1 MNETDGGV
9 LVSIHQN
16 TFSDSRYDGAQ
27 VFYAKT
33 DGSKD
38 LANALQS
45 AFVQSVNPNSKRT
58 CKKAAGVYLMDNIT
72 ATGVLVECGFLS
84 NPEEE
89 AKLRSKDYQQQLC
102 CVIAASLGEYLSN
115 T

>member
-1 MNETDGGV
+1 
-9 LVSIHQN
+9 
-16 TFSDSRYDGAQ
+16 
-27 VFYAKT
+27 
-33 DGSKD
+33 
-38 LANALQS
+38 
-45 AFVQSVNPNSKRT
+45 
-58 CKKAAGVYLMDNIT
+58 MDNIT